1 MSDSEDAK
9 APMADYER
17 ELTELLRKI
26 AKECESALGKLYD
39 LTIGQVYGL
48 AVKILSNTAEA
59 DEVTVDVF
67 RQVWSKATDYS
78 PSRGTPSAWLI
89 TLTRS
94 RSIDKL
100 RSNVRRSRFYDELP
114 ENLEGDHN
122 SPEEKTETRQKRAL
136 IESALSELSPQQR
149 ESIELAYFHGLTQT
163 EISEH
168 MNQPLGTVKSWMR
181 AGMMKL
187 RDIIGSREMAEAGD

>member
-1 MSDSEDAK
+1 MSDSEDVK
-9 APMADYER
+9 ARAAEYEG

-39 LTIGQVYGL
+39 LTIAQVYGL
-48 AVKILSNTAEA
+48 AVKILSNTTEA
-59 DEVTVDVF
+59 DEVTIDVF
-67 RQVWSKATDYS
+67 KQVWNKATDYS
-78 PSRGTPSAWLI
+78 PTRGTPSAWLI

-114 ENLEGDHN
+114 DNLRDEQN
-122 SPEEKTETRQKRAL
+122 SPEEKTEIREKRAL
-136 IESALSELSPQQR
+136 IESALSELTPQQR
-149 ESIELAYFHGLTQT
+149 QSIELAYFHGLTQT
-163 EISEH
+163 EISKH
-168 MNQPLGTVKSWMR
+168 LNQPLGTVKSWMR

-187 RDIIGSREMAEAGD
+187 REIIGTARLTELED